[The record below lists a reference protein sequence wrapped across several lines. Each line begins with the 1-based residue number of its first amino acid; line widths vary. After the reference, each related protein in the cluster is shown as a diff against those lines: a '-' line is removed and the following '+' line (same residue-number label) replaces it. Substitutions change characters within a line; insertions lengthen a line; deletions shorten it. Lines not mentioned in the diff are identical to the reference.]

1 MFSSIFAPPSA
12 VSIPSTAIV
21 NLASAT
27 TMTTVD
33 GNSILLNLF
42 GLREE
47 LAAAKVGV
55 AYGSG
60 NGIQPNTMLYVSKVS

>member
-1 MFSSIFAPPSA
+1 
-12 VSIPSTAIV
+12 
-21 NLASAT
+21 
-27 TMTTVD
+27 MTTVD